1 MRILLYLCLGGVI
14 GVVSGAVGIGGGV
27 LLVPALMWL
36 CGMEYPKAAGTTI
49 AVLAQ
54 PVGLLAAW
62 NSWRERRVDLEA
74 AIWIAVAFAGG
85 AYFGTVLFPYVPV
98 KALRFAFGLL
108 ILFVAVRY
116 LLSAN
121 DEAANAAAGLFACGL
136 AWLAY
141 LGLRRLG
148 RRHLA
153 APDLGNLIRSK
164 AEQGRGEAEYYI

>member
-1 MRILLYLCLGGVI
+1 MRIVLYLCLGGAI
-14 GVVSGAVGIGGGV
+14 GVVSGSVGIGGGV

-62 NSWRERRVDLEA
+62 NSWREDRVDLEA

-85 AYFGTVLFPYVPV
+85 AYLGTVLFEYLPIRT
-98 KALRFAFGLL
+98 LRFTFGLL
-108 ILFVAVRY
+108 LLFVAMRY
-116 LLSAN
+116 VLSTS
-121 DEAANAAAGLFACGL
+121 DEAASAAAGLVACGL
-136 AWLAY
+136 AWLSY
-141 LGLRRLG
+141 LGFSVLG
-148 RRHLA
+148 RRHLTV
-153 APDLGNLIRSK
+153 PDLGNHIREK